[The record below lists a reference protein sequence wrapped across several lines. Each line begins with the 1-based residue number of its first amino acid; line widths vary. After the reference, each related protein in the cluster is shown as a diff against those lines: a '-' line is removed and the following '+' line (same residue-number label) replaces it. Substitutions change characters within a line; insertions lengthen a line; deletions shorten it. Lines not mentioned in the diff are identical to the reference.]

1 MNFNSKSTDFCI
13 NKDPMEEPGSIV
25 TNHLYQIS
33 LSAFIAWSCRFLFVV
48 NGEVNHT
55 VLVEI
60 HIAYHVVISKWF

>member
-1 MNFNSKSTDFCI
+1 
-13 NKDPMEEPGSIV
+13 MEEPGSIV